1 MGKLNDKIALVTG
14 AGNGIGQG
22 IARRFAAE
30 GAIVGIND
38 VSEEI
43 ARKSVD
49 EIGDNA
55 FAAPADIRDL
65 AQITHMVAA
74 ILEKYGRIDIL
85 VNCAGGNLGDSGILG
100 DPAKWD
106 RVLDVNLK
114 GTLYCC
120 HAVLP
125 LMQNQKYGKIL
136 NFGSVMGVAGSVG
149 GGEIYAAAKGAMES
163 LTKSLAMR
171 FGPDGIN
178 VNCISPG
185 AIVTNTKPHIANLAS
200 GTWLGRTGTV
210 DEVAGLAAFLCS
222 SEADFITGVNYLI
235 DGGRVLGVKSNE

>member
-1 MGKLNDKIALVTG
+1 MNKIALVTG

-22 IARRFAAE
+22 IARRLARD
-30 GAIVGIND
+30 GATVAIND
-38 VSEEI
+38 LNAE
-43 ARKSVD
+43 AAQATAD
-49 EIGDNA
+49 EIIKDGGRA
-55 FAAPADIRDL
+55 FAAVADISKLDQVEAL
-65 AQITHMVAA
+65 VAKIHA
-74 ILEKYGRIDIL
+74 EYGRIDIL

-100 DPAKWD
+100 DPAKWE

-120 HAVLP
+120 HVVLP
-125 LMQNQKYGKIL
+125 LMQKQQYGKIL

-149 GGEIYAAAKGAMES
+149 GEIYAATKGAIDS

-185 AIVTNTKPHIANLAS
+185 AIVTNTKPHIADFSS

-210 DEVAGLAAFLCS
+210 EEVAALAAFLCS
-222 SEADFITGVNYLI
+222 NEADFITGVNYLI
-235 DGGRVLGVKSNE
+235 DGGRVLGVKKT